1 MEICLI
7 SKGAKIGWV
16 LRSRWE
22 SLLMAQLAPTQ
33 DPAATA
39 PPKCARSLVAPKRL
53 PQGFGGNFQGSTLC
67 WLRLLLNPDPTL
79 QCLKAW
85 TLNRQKHEKASQHV
99 PSHNAE
105 GPSLFCVRSS
115 KHIMGSLALTYM
127 NLILAIGQPHFN
139 GKWAAARRPVTSGPM
154 RNHHPLE
161 GGHLEQRS
169 PQLVTENG

>member
-1 MEICLI
+1 MISLI

-16 LRSRWE
+16 LRSRRE

-39 PPKCARSLVAPKRL
+39 PPKCARSPVTPKRL
-53 PQGFGGNFQGSTLC
+53 PQGSTLC
-67 WLRLLLNPDPTL
+67 WLRLLLNADLTL

-85 TLNRQKHEKASQHV
+85 TLNRKKHEKTTQHV

-105 GPSLFCVRSS
+105 GPSLFCV
-115 KHIMGSLALTYM
+115 HIMGSLALTCV
-127 NLILAIGQPHFN
+127 NFCHWPEHSNQKLSGSQPHFN
-139 GKWAAARRPVTSGPM
+139 GTWAAAHRPVTSGRM

-161 GGHLEQRS
+161 GGHLGQRV
-169 PQLVTENG
+169 PQLATENG